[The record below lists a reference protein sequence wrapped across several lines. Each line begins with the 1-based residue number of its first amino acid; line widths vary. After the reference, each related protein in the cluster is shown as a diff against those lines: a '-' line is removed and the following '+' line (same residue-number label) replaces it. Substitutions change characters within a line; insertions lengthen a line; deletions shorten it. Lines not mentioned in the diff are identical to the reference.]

1 RGLGILRR
9 ESKAGERNRGPVGP
23 RSVKRIM
30 ALPPPSAAAARFVA
44 PTAAS
49 TARAGARTA
58 AALGLGTR
66 LVHVEGAALQLL
78 AVQSVDRGLRLG
90 LRFHFHKTESAR
102 LAAELVLQN
111 RGSRDAPIGA
121 ERIEEVFL
129 GDIAR

>member
-49 TARAGARTA
+49 TARTG